1 MSQDFSMILILK
13 IFCYTT
19 HSHTCVGEFVRVGG
33 EGGEEEEEEG
43 CIRKKDIDM
52 FGSEFL
58 NDFTFEAA
66 EDKGV

>member
-1 MSQDFSMILILK
+1 MCRRKKGL
-13 IFCYTT
+13 
-19 HSHTCVGEFVRVGG
+19 CVSGKKGG
-33 EGGEEEEEEG
+33 KRRIKGGEEEEG